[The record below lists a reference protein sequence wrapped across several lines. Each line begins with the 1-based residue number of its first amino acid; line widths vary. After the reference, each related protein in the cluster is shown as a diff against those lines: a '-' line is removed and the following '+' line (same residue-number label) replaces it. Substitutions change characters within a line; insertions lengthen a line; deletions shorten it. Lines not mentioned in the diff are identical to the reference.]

1 MDNELDFKRSPL
13 DWNVDYSVYIESEDG
28 TKELPILLPTNKF
41 SDDSSKAAD
50 FVSILIE
57 NDVRFRLVSG
67 EGGHDWQDR
76 SD

>member
-1 MDNELDFKRSPL
+1 MNDELKCKKSPL
-13 DWNVDYSVYIESEDG
+13 DWSVYYSVYIENEDG
-28 TKELPILLPTNKF
+28 TKELPILLPVNKF
-41 SDDSSKAAD
+41 GDDDSKAAD

-57 NDVRFRLVSG
+57 NDVRFRLVSE